1 MVDATV
7 VGITV
12 LYFIAVIV
20 IGYYSRAR
28 MKSATDYYVAGR
40 QIGSVVNGLALE
52 STYLSPASMLGL
64 PAYIFILGYPFWW
77 AMAAIIAGMPIATLL
92 TASALRKYA
101 PTSFADYYAD
111 RYNDQNLR
119 WIIGIVTIIGAIL
132 YITLSIVG
140 MALFLLAILKIPYIW
155 GVIIGAVI
163 VMIYVVLGGMIATSW
178 NAAFQAALM
187 TLAAV
192 VAAIAIIIK
201 LGGLGGFWDAIIAN
215 NPKFWNSPADAP
227 NYPHLFSGTWI
238 AVIGWFFVWHY
249 GFATMP
255 YTVVRFFTTM
265 DIKTAR
271 RSIFWC
277 TLFAGIFYI
286 ALEIIGAAS
295 KYMIENYHEFAP
307 QLAPK
312 AAETGKPLA
321 ILVLAQFQ
329 KIYGVGTP
337 LDYSSIATVEALFNP
352 FVLGL
357 LCAGGLAIAMSTAA
371 GWVMVVNVLMTR
383 DWGDMMMKSKFAKEN
398 PVLLARI
405 VSVIF
410 LVIGLVIAINPPG
423 LVLDLSGWAFVVIIS
438 ALGPGLILGLWW
450 KRATR
455 AAMWT
460 TAIIMT
466 ILHLYAW
473 LKAKL
478 VLGHHAFFFLND
490 VIFGNKAALITPH
503 QVWAIPVGFI
513 LFIIV
518 SLITKPPQEEV
529 VQKYC
534 VELTQEV

>member
-1 MVDATV
+1 MAEVEAPV
-7 VGITV
+7 ILITV
-12 LYFIAVIV
+12 LYFIAIIA

-28 MKSATDYYVAGR
+28 LKSATDYYVAGR

-77 AMAAIIAGMPIATLL
+77 AMAAIIAGMPLATLL
-92 TASALRKYA
+92 TATALRKYA

-111 RYNDQNLR
+111 RYNDQRLR
-119 WIIGIVTIIGAIL
+119 WLIGIVVVIGAIL

-140 MALFLLAILKIPYIW
+140 MALFLLAIAKVPYWI
-155 GVIIGAVI
+155 GVVVGTVI
-163 VMIYVVLGGMIATSW
+163 VMLYVVWGGMIATSW
-178 NAAFQAALM
+178 NAAFQAVLM
-187 TLAAV
+187 TVAAV
-192 VAAIAIIIK
+192 IAAIGIVVK
-201 LGGLGGFWDAIIAN
+201 LGGLEGLNNAILTSA
-215 NPKFWNSPADAP
+215 PKFWNTPSDAP
-227 NYPHLFSGTWI
+227 DVPHLLSGTWI

-255 YTVVRFFTTM
+255 YTVVRFFTVM

-271 RSIFWC
+271 RSIFWT
-277 TLFAGIFYI
+277 TLFAGIFYV
-286 ALEIIGAAS
+286 ALQIIGAAS
-295 KYMIENYHEFAP
+295 KYMIEHGP
-307 QLAPK
+307 LGG
-312 AAETGKPLA
+312 TGKNA
-321 ILVLAQFQ
+321 VEILKGYMAT
-329 KIYGVGTP
+329 YGVGNWP
-337 LDYSSIATVEALFNP
+337 DYSMIATVEALQNP
-352 FVLGL
+352 WILGI

-371 GWVMVVNVLMTR
+371 GWVMVVNTLVTR
-383 DWGDMMMKSKFAKEN
+383 DWGELMLKSKLAKEK
-398 PVLLARI
+398 PILVARI

-410 LVIGLVIAINPPG
+410 LLIGLVVALNPPG

-466 ILHLYAW
+466 ILHLFAW
-473 LKAKL
+473 LRAKL

-490 VIFGNKAALITPH
+490 ILFGNKAALITPH

-518 SLITKPPQEEV
+518 SLLTKPPEEEIV
-529 VQKYC
+529 KKYC
-534 VELTQEV
+534 EELTKEV

>member
-1 MVDATV
+1 MDPIV

-20 IGYYSRAR
+20 IGYYSRQR
-28 MKSATDYYVAGR
+28 LKSATDYYVAGR

-77 AMAAIIAGMPIATLL
+77 AMAAIIAGMPVATLL

-119 WIIGIVTIIGAIL
+119 WIVGIVTIIGAIL

-140 MALFLLAILKIPYIW
+140 MALFLLAILKVPYVV

-163 VMIYVVLGGMIATSW
+163 VMLYVVWGGMIATSW

-187 TLAAV
+187 TVAAV
-192 VAAIAIIIK
+192 VAAIAIIVK
-201 LGGLGGFWDAIIAN
+201 LGGLGGFYEAIIEN
-215 NPKFWNSPADAP
+215 NPKFWNTPADAP

-277 TLFAGIFYI
+277 TLAAGIFYI
-286 ALEIIGAAS
+286 ALEIIGAGS
-295 KYMIENYHEFAP
+295 KVMIEKFHPFATP
-307 QLAPK
+307 ELASK
-312 AAETGKPLA
+312 AAEVKKPLA

-329 KIYGVGTP
+329 KLYGVGTP
-337 LDYSSIATVEALFNP
+337 LDYSSIATVEALMNP
-352 FVLGL
+352 LVLGL

-383 DWGDMMMKSKFAKEN
+383 DWGDMMLKSKFAKEN
-398 PVLLARI
+398 PVLMARI

-410 LVIGLVIAINPPG
+410 LLVGLVIAIYPPG

-438 ALGPGLILGLWW
+438 ALGPGLVLGLWW

-466 ILHLYAW
+466 PLHLYAW
-473 LKAKL
+473 LRAKL

-490 VIFGNKAALITPH
+490 VLFGNKAALITPH
-503 QVWAIPVGFI
+503 QVWAIPVGFL

-518 SLITKPPQEEV
+518 SLLTKPVEEEA

-534 VELTQEV
+534 VDLTSEV